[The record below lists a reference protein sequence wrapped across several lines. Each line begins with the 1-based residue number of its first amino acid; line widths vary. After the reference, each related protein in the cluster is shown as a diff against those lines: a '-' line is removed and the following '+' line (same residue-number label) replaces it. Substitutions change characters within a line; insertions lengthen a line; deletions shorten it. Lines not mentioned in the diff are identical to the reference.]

1 MRESASHPVIVRTYS
16 RVRRALLIAAALL
29 GAFALYIIYE
39 LGRYDG
45 GYDRLAVAQQRA
57 ELEAAIEHLKK
68 DNHELNLHLA
78 ELDTQ
83 RIGWAREQAEVSRT
97 IGDLQAQVARQSQDL
112 AFYRGVG
119 AQSPASAA
127 LGISI
132 QQLHIGATA
141 EHAHVRVHLTLVR
154 SVRADDLINGS
165 AVLQVEGEAEGRQE
179 SLGLAALTVG
189 AQRELRYSFRY
200 YQNLEQDITI
210 PDNLRPERLSV
221 EVRSSR
227 KGIVPVSQTF
237 LWNVDA
243 S

>member
-1 MRESASHPVIVRTYS
+1 MREAVSHPVVVRTYS
-16 RVRRALLIAAALL
+16 PVRRALAAAAALL
-29 GAFALYIIYE
+29 GAFALYVVFE
-39 LGRYDG
+39 LGRYNA

-57 ELEAAIEHLKK
+57 ELQAAIEHLKQ
-68 DNHELNLHLA
+68 DNHELNLRLA

-119 AQSPASAA
+119 AQPATAP
-127 LGISI
+127 LGVSI
-132 QQLHIGATA
+132 QKLHIGATP
-141 EHAHVRVHLTLVR
+141 EHARFRVHLTLVR
-154 SVRADDLINGS
+154 TVRGDDVVNGS
-165 AVLQVEGEAEGRQE
+165 AVLQVEGETQGREQ
-179 SLGLAALTVG
+179 SLGLAALTAG
-189 AQRELRYSFRY
+189 AQHELRYSFRY
-200 YQNLEQDITI
+200 YQNLDQDITI
-210 PDNLRPERLSV
+210 PNDLRPERLNV

-227 KGIVPVSQTF
+227 KGIAPLSQTF